1 MIDQH
6 LFLLDILLLSVFATI
21 VAVFLSQVLKKEDAI
36 ETAGTYK
43 GNISTEGFDK
53 PEAIAVSCVVLLFSL
68 SVWLPL
74 IVDLE
79 SLQEKSTSAPASQMA
94 FVLDMLL
101 TIIIQ
106 FGIPT
111 AILLFLL
118 GLKCNILDSLGLR
131 NCNWG
136 KVSFYSIA
144 GLVFIYI
151 SLVLLHAVGLEA
163 WLTTHFGEI
172 GDQAAVQILL
182 IFSVISSGL
191 IFSVVHGSVKALIPL
206 FIIGMILAIIYEL
219 SGSVWTNILLHAM
232 FNLINVLLMLNIT

>member
-182 IFSVISSGL
+182 SADSFQCDFL
-191 IFSVVHGSVKALIPL
+191 RTHF
-206 FIIGMILAIIYEL
+206 
-219 SGSVWTNILLHAM
+219 
-232 FNLINVLLMLNIT
+232 